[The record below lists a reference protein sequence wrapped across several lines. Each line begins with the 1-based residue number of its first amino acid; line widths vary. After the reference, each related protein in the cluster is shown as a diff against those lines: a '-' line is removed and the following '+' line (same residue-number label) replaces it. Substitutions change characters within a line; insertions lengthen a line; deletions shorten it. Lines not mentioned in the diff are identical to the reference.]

1 MRCASAQDTWTQII
15 LQQTFSTAASLLLLC
30 NVSCKLTHACVVFPA
45 GLLKRYGLDI
55 SSSDILQATL
65 DGDDLPVCVV
75 AESAELNR

>member
-1 MRCASAQDTWTQII
+1 M
-15 LQQTFSTAASLLLLC
+15 LLLL
-30 NVSCKLTHACVVFPA
+30 LLLFT

-55 SSSDILQATL
+55 SCSDILQATL

>member
-1 MRCASAQDTWTQII
+1 LSFPAKVQCSKVHLKGHIDAV
-15 LQQTFSTAASLLLLC
+15 TACLC
-30 NVSCKLTHACVVFPA
+30 PA

-65 DGDDLPVCVV
+65 DGDGLPVCVV

>member
-1 MRCASAQDTWTQII
+1 MKLHGRTEACDNCCNVLFPAS
-15 LQQTFSTAASLLLLC
+15 LPLLLL
-30 NVSCKLTHACVVFPA
+30 LLLFPA